1 MRTAVMMNN
10 ADFDRLTWKE
20 IAQII
25 TDNEQ
30 AQGKNTSISPQGACD
45 LNKRLLLRLRK
56 ELENDPVI
64 QEWLLAHPTLTMKER
79 YR

>member
-1 MRTAVMMNN
+1 MRTAVMMN
-10 ADFDRLTWKE
+10 ADFDNLTWKE
-20 IAQII
+20 IAKII

-45 LNKRLLLRLRK
+45 LNKRLLRRLRK
-56 ELENDPVI
+56 ELEQDPLI
-64 QEWLLAHPTLTMKER
+64 QEWLLANPTLTEKER